1 MKSLNNKRLRKAY
14 LIAELLTQQVQLTA
28 AEKMYMLTLARHEK
42 ALGADHMLTLLTVNN
57 LGNLYANQGK
67 LDEAEKMY
75 QRALA
80 GYEQALGPDH
90 TSTLDAVNN
99 FGNLYTHQ
107 GKLDEAEKMYQRALT
122 GSAGIQID
130 HVARRERGM
139 TGCVAGSGSSPG
151 VEGPCI
157 GLGYQPR
164 PSVPIVIEPGPK
176 IFPRKIWRLT
186 GQPIPSASRGLA
198 RSTR

>member
-139 TGCVAGSGSSPG
+139 TGCVAGSGYG
-151 VEGPCI
+151 IWV
-157 GLGYQPR
+157 QDTVPR
-164 PSVPIVIEPGPK
+164 NDVDSMTCQLVPWS
-176 IFPRKIWRLT
+176 RRALHRSRLPT
-186 GQPIPSASRGLA
+186 QTERPDCH
-198 RSTR
+198 